1 MFSTAALDL
10 AVPLFFTRDIRSI
23 DTRTELDDAVRHGRL
38 LRLRRGVYVDAAHW
52 AGLDRHDRYRLLVTA
67 AARQSPRPLVFAR
80 ESAAALWRLPRLGAW
95 PDKVHVV
102 TERATGGRSNA
113 AIARHGVGAP
123 FEYLEID
130 GHRVTTLSRTVV
142 DIARSSP
149 FAVAVAT
156 ADAALRRRDHPA
168 AGMPEAA
175 VTASTLMAELA
186 DVPLRHGRAKARAVI
201 QFADGRADRP
211 GESLSRVTIH
221 VLELPKP
228 ELQAVLYGVS
238 GRRYVVDFWW
248 PEFDAIGEFDG
259 RYKYTDPEFLQG
271 RTPER
276 AVYDEKL
283 REDDLRAAHRGFARW
298 DMRIAASPALL
309 RDRLARAGVAR
320 A

>member
-1 MFSTAALDL
+1 MSSIAALDL
-10 AVPLFFTRDIRSI
+10 AAPLLFTRDIRSI
-23 DTRTELDDAVRHGRL
+23 DTRTELDEAIRRGRL
-38 LRLRRGVYVDAAHW
+38 IRLRRGVYADAAHW

-67 AARQSPRPLVFAR
+67 AAEQSPHPLVFAH

-95 PDKVHVV
+95 PDRVHVV

-113 AIARHGVGAP
+113 AIARHAVGTP

-130 GHRVTTLSRTVV
+130 GYRVTTLPRTVI
-142 DIARSSP
+142 DIARSSS

-168 AGMPEAA
+168 EGLPGA
-175 VTASTLMAELA
+175 VVTVSTLMAELA
-186 DVPLRHGRAKARAVI
+186 EVPLRHGRAKARAVI
-201 QFADGRADRP
+201 DFADGRADRP

-221 VLELPKP
+221 VLGLPKP
-228 ELQAVLYGVS
+228 ELQAVLYGAS

-248 PEFDAIGEFDG
+248 PEFDTIGEFDG
-259 RYKYTDPEFLQG
+259 HYKYTDPEFLRG
-271 RTPER
+271 RTPEQ

-309 RDRLARAGVAR
+309 RDRLARAGVIA
-320 A
+320 